1 MDTIN
6 LSFVHFRLS
15 LQVGIIPY
23 SIETLQRVAQVW
35 VYKIVVGRQAIGLY
49 SRLLAHNEFIR
60 PSGFVRSPMACR
72 AQYHKMPR
80 SIAIE

>member
-1 MDTIN
+1 MDITN

-35 VYKIVVGRQAIGLY
+35 VYKIVVGGQAIGLY
-49 SRLLAHNEFIR
+49 SQLLAYNEFIR
-60 PSGFVRSPMACR
+60 PSGFVRSPMAGR
-72 AQYHKMPR
+72 AQYHKVPR
-80 SIAIE
+80 SVAIE